1 MEIVNGD
8 STSTS
13 TVTHTHTHPHTHA
26 HTHTHTHTQSSGAV
40 AKKGG
45 PTIIVFVVGGMTY
58 SEMRA
63 AYEASASTNCEMIIG
78 STHISTPQE
87 FLAKVKE
94 LKPLVAI

>member
-1 MEIVNGD
+1 MLQ
-8 STSTS
+8 
-13 TVTHTHTHPHTHA
+13 HT

-45 PTIIVFVVGGMTY
+45 PTIIIFIVGGMTY

-63 AYEASASTNCEMIIG
+63 VYEASTNCELIIG
-78 STHISTPQE
+78 STHISTPQD
-87 FLAKVKE
+87 FLGKVKE